1 MALRL
6 STLASNM
13 LAGEQ
18 VTYTAT
24 TIAAEAAGN
33 KITDS
38 ANGLLDA
45 GFRPGMILEISGFT
59 GDAGNNQI
67 AVVTSVESDGSE
79 MVVVT
84 ENALVNDAAGESVT
98 LTAYGQ
104 CLKDLF
110 TYGVLCIYT
119 GSQPTS
125 ADVAPTGTKLLEI
138 TKDGGAFTK
147 GTSTN
152 GLEFDAPVAGVL
164 GKKDADTWSDTGIED
179 GTAGWFR
186 LYANNFDTGADALCI
201 DGSVGTSGA
210 QLNLASTS
218 IVQDATTTIDEF
230 EITIPLSA

>member
-104 CLKDLF
+104 CLKDLLHLWRAVYL
-110 TYGVLCIYT
+110 YG
-119 GSQPTS
+119 QP
-125 ADVAPTGTKLLEI
+125 ADQRGC
-138 TKDGGAFTK
+138 GAYRHQAS
-147 GTSTN
+147 GDHQRRRRLHQRN
-152 GLEFDAPVAGVL
+152 INQRIGV
-164 GKKDADTWSDTGIED
+164 
-179 GTAGWFR
+179 
-186 LYANNFDTGADALCI
+186 
-201 DGSVGTSGA
+201 
-210 QLNLASTS
+210 
-218 IVQDATTTIDEF
+218 
-230 EITIPLSA
+230 